1 MGHGEADDVEEASDG
16 LFSVAGFNVLDE
28 LAGIKTDKSKPHI
41 IISIPDRKMP
51 SEKTL
56 AQYAQVVSSLERR
69 GIDFGKH
76 KEAMAIIMTK
86 DRDKGEASPNTVISV
101 LTAVKATLIARGNT
115 ADLEF
120 YTAEHSR
127 RMKERMATQTFIKD
141 PEKFEEWSKVLADFA
156 ERPTLTRA
164 VYTLFAPR
172 RLEWRLVKVVGD
184 MSEVKDDDGMNYY
197 AKKDRALV
205 FQEYKTK
212 GKYGKQVFTLR
223 RGSPL
228 ERILN
233 ERREGLLFPADGEGK
248 LYDAKAF
255 SKKVKRDTGMS
266 VNDFRHSYITHF
278 LTLSPSVSEKI
289 ETATMMAHSIGT
301 QALYQRDDEAS
312 DSE

>member
-1 MGHGEADDVEEASDG
+1 
-16 LFSVAGFNVLDE
+16 
-28 LAGIKTDKSKPHI
+28 
-41 IISIPDRKMP
+41 MP

-56 AQYAQVVSSLERR
+56 AQYAQVIASLERR
-69 GIDFGKH
+69 GIDFSKH
-76 KEAMAIIMTK
+76 KEAMAIITTK
-86 DRDKGEASPNTVISV
+86 DRDKGEASQNTIISV

-120 YTAEHSR
+120 YTAEHSK
-127 RMKERMATQTFIKD
+127 RMKERMATQTYIKD
-141 PEKFEEWSKVLADFA
+141 PEKFEDWDKVKADF
-156 ERPTLTRA
+156 EKTPTLTRA

-184 MSEVKDDDGMNYY
+184 MSEVKDDSGFNYY

-212 GKYGKQVFTLR
+212 AKYGKQIFTLR

-233 ERREGLLFPADGEGK
+233 ERREGVLFPADADGK
-248 LYDAKAF
+248 VYDAKAF
-255 SKKVKRDTGMS
+255 SKKVKRDTGLS
-266 VNDFRHSYITHF
+266 VNDLRHSYITYF
-278 LTLSPSVSEKI
+278 LTLTPSVSEKI

-301 QALYQRDDEAS
+301 QALYQRDDDASS